1 MFPSPILNPTC
12 HGHSLAQH
20 PKEKKLKER
29 NEKKRSSSNCMFL
42 FKEVWR
48 IYFLTE
54 KENAYRTKQF
64 PTCVFSFSVLPISYL
79 CSHLSNSRK
88 IKRAQRQKPPQAEAE
103 WTREMCSVVQLAD
116 SRAVHWLLAHQ
127 HEHFHMNNTWIDIE
141 SSQIITYWESL
152 RN

>member
-20 PKEKKLKER
+20 PKEKKLKKWKE
-29 NEKKRSSSNCMFL
+29 NEFFKLHVS

-79 CSHLSNSRK
+79 CSHLSNSWR